1 MSTPVKL
8 TLEANKTYHF
18 CTCGKSTDGVLCDGS
33 HKGTEFV
40 PTQFTV
46 EKTNEYYLCACKKSK
61 NLPFCDGSH
70 VS

>member
-8 TLEANKTYHF
+8 NLEVNKTYHF

-33 HKGTEFV
+33 HKGTEFK

-46 EKTNEYYLCACKKSK
+46 EKTDEYYLCACKKSK

-70 VS
+70 AS